1 MRAVLALLCLLEGAT
16 CRVTERDGRVPP
28 SKKIKK
34 VDCGGWNHP
43 DSEENTR
50 KTVYGKIGW
59 ACMAEYGE
67 KGEIR
72 EDQTLIDVGI
82 GTGFDDDRPVRD
94 DVYET
99 RYADPYVCWNKH
111 LYKAYVGWNLV
122 AAYLFSAGF
131 FLVKAKITGP
141 REEPTHKWWP
151 QANLLVQTVCLVEG
165 VVSYYILTSKTT
177 GAKGKCGW
185 FAFATMPLSK
195 IVAFPAVQL
204 IGAWVSVEI
213 SDHQGNRKM
222 SCLEFLC
229 FACTAAYFV
238 CFAACMVSL
247 IAYSVPLY
255 VFFFPVLLY
264 LALYMCLAVFVPQVL
279 LEKALSFNE
288 GCRATSTRRGC
299 CWRKARRSTGRRMT
313 VGRHCPSQKAKA
325 TRPSSRSSRRIGS
338 DQLQSRVEGK

>member
-1 MRAVLALLCLLEGAT
+1 MMRAVLALLCLLEGAT

-67 KGEIR
+67 KGEIG

-131 FLVKAKITGP
+131 FLVKAKITWP
-141 REEPTHKWWP
+141 RVPP
-151 QANLLVQTVCLVEG
+151 GSGQAPWL
-165 VVSYYILTSKTT
+165 ILA
-177 GAKGKCGW
+177 G
-185 FAFATMPLSK
+185 
-195 IVAFPAVQL
+195 
-204 IGAWVSVEI
+204 
-213 SDHQGNRKM
+213 
-222 SCLEFLC
+222 
-229 FACTAAYFV
+229 
-238 CFAACMVSL
+238 
-247 IAYSVPLY
+247 
-255 VFFFPVLLY
+255 
-264 LALYMCLAVFVPQVL
+264 
-279 LEKALSFNE
+279 
-288 GCRATSTRRGC
+288 
-299 CWRKARRSTGRRMT
+299 GRRET
-313 VGRHCPSQKAKA
+313 SHSVRRLLGRPK
-325 TRPSSRSSRRIGS
+325 GS
-338 DQLQSRVEGK
+338 FRHTITHLQLH

>member
-1 MRAVLALLCLLEGAT
+1 MPDASPRSIRTGHDLLLVLLPQVHGRRSHPAGRDLKSLPKPTAATARLPSRGETRGHKMMRAVLALLCLLEGAT

-111 LYKAYVGWNLV
+111 LYKATWDGTSSLHTFFQ
-122 AAYLFSAGF
+122 LGFS
-131 FLVKAKITGP
+131 
-141 REEPTHKWWP
+141 
-151 QANLLVQTVCLVEG
+151 
-165 VVSYYILTSKTT
+165 S
-177 GAKGKCGW
+177 
-185 FAFATMPLSK
+185 
-195 IVAFPAVQL
+195 
-204 IGAWVSVEI
+204 
-213 SDHQGNRKM
+213 
-222 SCLEFLC
+222 
-229 FACTAAYFV
+229 
-238 CFAACMVSL
+238 
-247 IAYSVPLY
+247 
-255 VFFFPVLLY
+255 
-264 LALYMCLAVFVPQVL
+264 
-279 LEKALSFNE
+279 
-288 GCRATSTRRGC
+288 
-299 CWRKARRSTGRRMT
+299 
-313 VGRHCPSQKAKA
+313 
-325 TRPSSRSSRRIGS
+325 
-338 DQLQSRVEGK
+338 